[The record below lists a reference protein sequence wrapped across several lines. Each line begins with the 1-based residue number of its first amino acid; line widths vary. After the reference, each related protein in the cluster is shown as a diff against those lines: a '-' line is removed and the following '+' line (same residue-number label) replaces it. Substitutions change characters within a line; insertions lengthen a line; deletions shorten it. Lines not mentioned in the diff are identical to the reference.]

1 MNKIKKSKIIN
12 NSFKIPNSLLYTGK
26 TLQFL
31 SKNLTVRFLAKI
43 FETPPKFKIPEREIM
58 MQESTKNETHHIPSI
73 QKDIMVYT
81 YGYSKKK
88 VLLLHG
94 WSGRG
99 TQMHHLADKIL
110 ENRMMVVTLDAPAH
124 GLSSGKTTNMLEYL
138 ETIEFIEKKYGPF
151 DAAIGHSW
159 GGMTLLNAAARK
171 SNIKKLVIIGA
182 DDKISDV
189 IKSFVKKFELSP
201 ILIDKMIKYY
211 NKKLK
216 FDINSFSS
224 GNAAKKI
231 KIPTFII
238 HDSQDRFVPVS
249 SAYKIRQNIH
259 DGLLLIT
266 NGLGHHKIFKD
277 KKVTQKI
284 IEFIQ

>member
-1 MNKIKKSKIIN
+1 MNNVIKSKIRN
-12 NSFKIPNSLLYTGK
+12 NSFEIPKSLLLLGK
-26 TLQFL
+26 TLQFF
-31 SKNLTVRFLAKI
+31 SKKLTVKFLSKI
-43 FETPPKFKIPEREIM
+43 FETPPKFKTPAREIM
-58 MQESTKNETHHIPSI
+58 MQESTKNESFYIPSI

-99 TQMHHLADKIL
+99 TQMHHIADKIL
-110 ENRMMVVTLDAPAH
+110 ENKMMVVTFDAPAH

-138 ETIEFIEKKYGPF
+138 ETIDFLDKKFGPF
-151 DAAIGHSW
+151 EASIGHSW
-159 GGMTLLNAAARK
+159 GAMTLLNAVAR
-171 SNIKKLVIIGA
+171 NIKFKKIVIIGA

-189 IKSFVKKFELSP
+189 IKSFVNKFELDP
-201 ILIDKMIKYY
+201 FLVHKIIEHY

-216 FDINSFSS
+216 FEINSFSS
-224 GNAAKKI
+224 GNVAKKV

-238 HDSQDRFVPVS
+238 HDTQDKYVPVS
-249 SAYKIRQNIH
+249 SAYRIRQNLQ

-277 KKVTQKI
+277 KIVIQKI
-284 IEFIQ
+284 IDFIK